1 MRKYLLSLILIV
13 FTLSSFAQ
21 FKQTTNWTFD
31 ASQKE
36 VKVGDEVELIFKVNV
51 IKDWYIYSSNQKED
65 VMAIPATAELN
76 ADSSFEVIGKLYG
89 VNPKHKFDQI
99 WGDTVEYFGAKG
111 EFRQKIK
118 VLSNNLKISG
128 TLDFQTCTD
137 VTGQCVPGEQDFVID
152 FIKVTGG
159 EKEPTETPT
168 QAAPQNLLNQGPG
181 VRKVTSWKLSKEGTA
196 EVGGEIDLVFNVEVD
211 DYWYIY
217 SSDLAPDASPFPAKV
232 TFEETDGFEVI
243 GDLIPTNPKKKF
255 DNFFNEEVTYFSG
268 KGEFKQ
274 RIKILKPDFQIKGEL
289 DFQTCSDVEGL
300 CINGSED
307 FDVALS
313 ALEDGAKKITTTTG
327 VVTGTNSKA
336 SQSSFEDLL
345 KPEDDGSLWGFFITA
360 FLFGLAALLTP
371 CVFPMIPMTVAFFTN
386 SSQSR
391 AQAITKASIYG
402 VSIIVIY
409 ILIGL
414 LFTSLFGVGIANEL
428 ATGAI
433 PNIIFFAVFVIFAL
447 SFFGLFEIVLPSG
460 FVNKMDKKA
469 NKGGMFGT
477 FFMAFT
483 LVLVSFSCT
492 GPIVGTI
499 LIESFQGQVTK
510 PVVGMLGF
518 SSAFAI
524 PFTLFAIF
532 PGMLKSLPKSGG
544 WLNSVKVVL
553 GFIELALGFKFL
565 SVADQAYHWGLL
577 DREIYIAIWLVIAV
591 LLGFYLLGK
600 LRLPHDDEVQKTSVP
615 RLVLAIISFVFA
627 VYLLPGMFG
636 APLKGLSGYLP
647 PLSTHD
653 FSVKEIIREEIE
665 AAKISGSVT
674 ETGFPTKV
682 KYSDILHLP
691 HGIKGFFDYEQA
703 LAYAKKVKKP
713 LFIDFTGH
721 GCVNCRKMEEYVW
734 SDPEVLRRLKEDYIV
749 VALYV
754 DDKTELPESEWYTS
768 EFDNK
773 VKKTIGKQN
782 FDFQITRFNGNAQP
796 YYVLLDN
803 NEAPL
808 VRPKAY
814 DVEVSNFVEF
824 LDKGL
829 AEFAK
834 R

>member
-1 MRKYLLSLILIV
+1 MRKYLLSLIFIGYAIG
-13 FTLSSFAQ
+13 SFAQ
-21 FKQTTNWTFD
+21 FRQTTSWTFD
-31 ASQKE
+31 ATQKE
-36 VKVGDEVELIFKVNV
+36 VKVGDEIELIFNVNV
-51 IKDWYIYSSNQKED
+51 VKDWYIYSSKQKEN

-76 ADSSFEVIGKLYG
+76 EDPSFEAIGKLYG
-89 VNPKHKFDQI
+89 VNPKYKFDAI
-99 WGDTVEYFGAKG
+99 WGDTVEYFGSRG

-118 VLSNNLKISG
+118 VLSSNLKISG
-128 TLDFQTCTD
+128 TLEFQTCTD
-137 VTGQCVPGEQDFVID
+137 INGQCIPGEEDFVID
-152 FIKVTGG
+152 FIKVAGA
-159 EKEPTETPT
+159 ENAPV
-168 QAAPQNLLNQGPG
+168 AAPTAVAPQSLLGQGPG
-181 VRKVTSWKLSKEGTA
+181 IRKVTSWKIGKEGAA
-196 EVGGEIDLVFNVEVD
+196 EVGAEIDLVFNVEMD
-211 DYWYIY
+211 ANWYIY
-217 SSDLAPDASPFPAKV
+217 SSDLPPDASPIPATV
-232 TFEETDGFEVI
+232 SFEETDGFEVI
-243 GDLIPTNPKKKF
+243 GELIPTNPKKKF

-274 RIKILKPDFQIKGEL
+274 RIKILKPDFQIVGTL

-300 CINGSED
+300 CINGEED
-307 FDVALS
+307 FDVAFS
-313 ALEDGAKKITTTTG
+313 TLEDGAQKIT
-327 VVTGTNSKA
+327 VAASVAASSSNSTSEKGY
-336 SQSSFEDLL
+336 QDLL
-345 KPEDDGSLWGFFITA
+345 KPEDAGSLWGFFITA

-386 SSQSR
+386 SSQSKT
-391 AQAITKASIYG
+391 QAVSKAVVYG
-402 VSIIVIY
+402 LSIIVIY

-414 LFTSLFGVGIANEL
+414 LFTSFFGVGIANEL

-433 PNIIFFAVFVIFAL
+433 PNIIFFLVFVIFAL

-460 FVNKMDKKA
+460 LVNKMDKRA

-518 SSAFAI
+518 SFAFAI

-565 SVADQAYHWGLL
+565 SIADQAYHWGLL
-577 DREIYIAIWLVIAV
+577 DREIYIAIWIVIAV
-591 LLGFYLLGK
+591 LLGIYLLGK

-636 APLKGLSGYLP
+636 APLKALSGYLP
-647 PLSTHD
+647 PQSTHD
-653 FSVKEIIREEIE
+653 FSLREIIREEIQS
-665 AAKISGSVT
+665 AQISGTTT
-674 ETGFPTKV
+674 ETGFPNKV
-682 KYSDILHLP
+682 KYADILHLP

-703 LAYAKKVKKP
+703 VAYAKKVKKP

-734 SDPEVLRRLKEDYIV
+734 SDPEVLRRLKNDYV
-749 VALYV
+749 LVALYV

-803 NEAPL
+803 NEEPL

-814 DVEVSNFVEF
+814 DIEVSNFVDF

>member
-1 MRKYLLSLILIV
+1 MFRSIVVFISLFFSVALLG
-13 FTLSSFAQ
+13 Q
-21 FKQTTNWTFD
+21 FRQTQTWSYD

-36 VKVGDEVELIFKVNV
+36 VKVGDEIEIIFRVALIEN
-51 IKDWYIYSSNQKED
+51 WYIYSSDIDPEIGPTPTTVEFEENG
-65 VMAIPATAELN
+65 
-76 ADSSFEVIGKLYG
+76 SFELIGDLIPIE
-89 VNPKHKFDQI
+89 PKKKYDDI
-99 WGDTVEYFGAKG
+99 WGADITYFSEKG
-111 EFRQKIK
+111 EFRQKVK
-118 VLSNNLKISG
+118 VLSK
-128 TLDFQTCTD
+128 DF
-137 VTGQCVPGEQDFVID
+137 
-152 FIKVTGG
+152 
-159 EKEPTETPT
+159 
-168 QAAPQNLLNQGPG
+168 
-181 VRKVTSWKLSKEGTA
+181 KLAG
-196 EVGGEIDLVFNVEVD
+196 L
-211 DYWYIY
+211 
-217 SSDLAPDASPFPAKV
+217 
-232 TFEETDGFEVI
+232 
-243 GDLIPTNPKKKF
+243 
-255 DNFFNEEVTYFSG
+255 
-268 KGEFKQ
+268 
-274 RIKILKPDFQIKGEL
+274 L
-289 DFQTCSDVEGL
+289 DFQTCSDVTGQ
-300 CINGSED
+300 CIPGEQEFVID
-307 FDVALS
+307 FVSVSS
-313 ALEDGAKKITTTTG
+313 AEEEVKQVEEKA
-327 VVTGTNSKA
+327 VPSKVD
-336 SQSSFEDLL
+336 SQIQDKPTKDKAPTDESFDHLL
-345 KPEDDGSLWGFFITA
+345 VPEDDGSLWGFFIAA

-391 AQAITKASIYG
+391 RQAVTKAVVYG
-402 VSIIVIY
+402 ISIIVIY

-433 PNIIFFAVFVIFAL
+433 PNIIFFSVFFIFAL

-460 FVNKMDKKA
+460 FVNSMDQKA
-469 NKGGMFGT
+469 NKGGFFGT

-499 LIESFQGQVTK
+499 LIESFQGQVMK

-532 PGMLKSLPKSGG
+532 PGMLKELPKSGG

-577 DREIYIAIWLVIAV
+577 DRDIYIAIWLVIAI

-600 LRLPHDDEVQKTSVP
+600 IRLPHDSPTEKTSVP
-615 RLVLAIISFVFA
+615 RLILAMISFVFA
-627 VYLLPGMFG
+627 IYLLPGLFG
-636 APLKGLSGYLP
+636 APLKALSGYLP

-653 FSVKEIIREEIE
+653 FAIKAIIQEEI
-665 AAKISGSVT
+665 AKAQISSPSAT
-674 ETGFPTKV
+674 KNQFPTKV
-682 KYSDILHLP
+682 KYDDILHLP
-691 HGIKGFFDYEQA
+691 HGIQGFFDYEQA
-703 LAYAKKVKKP
+703 VSYAKKVKKP

-734 SDPEVLRRLKEDYIV
+734 SDPQVLKRLKENYVV

-754 DDKTELPESEWYTS
+754 DDKTTLPESEWYTS
-768 EFDNK
+768 EYDGK
-773 VKKTIGKQN
+773 VKKTLGKQN

-803 NEAPL
+803 NEEPL
-808 VRPKAY
+808 LRPKSY
-814 DVEVSNFVEF
+814 DAEVSNFIQF

-829 AEFAK
+829 KEFAA